1 MDDTIKNNICSS
13 SYEKKLINHQKFKDV
28 ISISKLNKFID
39 ELPQKEE
46 TIIGEEAISISGG
59 QKKNCYCKSFIQ
71 RS

>member
-1 MDDTIKNNICSS
+1 MIQLKIIFVHQVM
-13 SYEKKLINHQKFKDV
+13 KKLINHQKFKDV

-59 QKKNCYCKSFIQ
+59 QKKKELL
-71 RS
+71 